1 MAYTNPCGGLRWD
14 MQGDGLIA
22 VEGEGTPA
30 FEPGSLQFKYL
41 EQSWANWGGD
51 ILSASSAHGVPA
63 SWVLA
68 IMCMETGLWSK
79 NPEEQA
85 GKVSYAGAVG
95 LMQVMPAEGAK
106 LGYSA
111 QDLLDPAKNIDA
123 GARFLAKVS
132 GIRNGQLPEV
142 AAIYNSGRVCGPATS
157 SDCRASNANEWNLCS
172 ASNYPRQIIQWNN
185 AAIMYLD
192 MSPRRGKMLAGLAI
206 GAAGLYAA
214 AVIAGFAMMP
224 RWLKR

>member
-1 MAYTNPCGGLRWD
+1 MLP
-14 MQGDGLIA
+14 DGTIA

-30 FEPGSLQFKYL
+30 FEQGSRQFTYLQNC
-41 EQSWANWGGD
+41 WANWGNL
-51 ILSASSAHGVPA
+51 ILDAAQATGVPP
-63 SWVLA
+63 SWIVA
-68 IMCMETGLWSK
+68 IMCMETGLWSG
-79 NPEEQA
+79 NADEQA

-123 GARFLAKVS
+123 GAKFLAKVAA
-132 GIRNGQLPEV
+132 IRNGQLPEV
-142 AAIYNSGRVCGPATS
+142 AAIYNSGRVCGPDTS
-157 SDCRASNANEWNLCS
+157 SNCRASNANEWNLCS

-185 AAIMYLD
+185 SAVMYLD
-192 MSPRRGKMLAGLAI
+192 MSPRRGKLLMGVAV

-214 AVIAGFAMMP
+214 AVIAGLAVLP
-224 RWLKR
+224 RVLRR